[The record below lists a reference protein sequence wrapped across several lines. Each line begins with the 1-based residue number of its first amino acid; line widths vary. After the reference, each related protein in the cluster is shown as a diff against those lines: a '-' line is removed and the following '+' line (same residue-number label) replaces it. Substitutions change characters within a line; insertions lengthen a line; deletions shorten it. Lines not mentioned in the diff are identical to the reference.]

1 MSPYEAAIMGLNLL
15 RQDGWVDVIA
25 PGTQLEVRVSHPATT
40 HMVSVAQLRRS
51 VDGIAVSPDE
61 LLKKAR
67 MKALL

>member
-1 MSPYEAAIMGLNLL
+1 V
-15 RQDGWVDVIA
+15 VDVIA